1 LLSLGI
7 PGTNSTAVLLGGFLI
22 QDLVPG
28 PMLFVQHAD
37 IVFDLYVGLGVSVIA
52 LLVAGYAFMPPC
64 IWLVNRPKSYL
75 MAFIF
80 ALLVSGVYAIEYSL
94 FQVGVALCF
103 GALGYGMRYF
113 RLPFLPMVLGVVLG
127 FLIESNYRRALV
139 LSDGDYSAFVTDPI
153 SAGLLAVALL
163 FIVGSFVG
171 HVRGRRKNSK
181 TAQSSEPVQESQIVK
196 GHS

>member
-1 LLSLGI
+1 MLSCRPASGW
-7 PGTNSTAVLLGGFLI
+7 S
-22 QDLVPG
+22 
-28 PMLFVQHAD
+28 
-37 IVFDLYVGLGVSVIA
+37 
-52 LLVAGYAFMPPC
+52 
-64 IWLVNRPKSYL
+64 NRPKSYTDGL
-75 MAFIF
+75 HLRAAGLRRLRDRIQPD
-80 ALLVSGVYAIEYSL
+80 Y
-94 FQVGVALCF
+94 QVGVALCF

-127 FLIESNYRRALV
+127 FLIRSNYRRALV
-139 LSDGDYSAFVTDPI
+139 LSDGDYSTFVTDPI